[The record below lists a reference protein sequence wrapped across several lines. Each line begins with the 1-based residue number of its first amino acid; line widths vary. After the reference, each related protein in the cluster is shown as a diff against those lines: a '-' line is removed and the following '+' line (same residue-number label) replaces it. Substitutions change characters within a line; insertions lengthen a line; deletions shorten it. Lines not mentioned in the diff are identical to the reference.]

1 MGLSL
6 GIGLALIG
14 GPLLDGGALAAP
26 SKASTFDVRTQIT
39 WDPSGRVWAGALT
52 PERCSAR
59 MIHTVDTA
67 HRTAAFLRRGEMV
80 AEFRAPRPLTPVA
93 IAGAQACAVE
103 AAGSVGTSALLSSAE
118 APFQAFR
125 GAFAACLVRQGSA
138 GQLGGMRLW
147 IDTSCDW

>member
-1 MGLSL
+1 MGL
-6 GIGLALIG
+6 GLALIG
-14 GPLLDGGALAAP
+14 GQALAAP
-26 SKASTFDVRTQIT
+26 AKTATFDVRTQIT
-39 WDPSGRVWAGALT
+39 WDPSGRVWAGALS

-59 MIHTVDTA
+59 MLQTADTA
-67 HRTAAFLRRGEMV
+67 HRTAAFVRHGEMV
-80 AEFRAPRPLTPVA
+80 AEFRAPRPLTPVVM
-93 IAGAQACAVE
+93 AGAQACAVE
-103 AAGSVGTSALLSSAE
+103 AAGAVGSSALLSSAE

>member
-1 MGLSL
+1 MRPFQIAIGL
-6 GIGLALIG
+6 GIALIG
-14 GPLLDGGALAAP
+14 AHAQAAP
-26 SKASTFDVRTQIT
+26 AKTTTFDVRTQIT
-39 WDPSGRVWAGALT
+39 WDPAGRVWTDMLPA
-52 PERCSAR
+52 ERCNAR
-59 MIHTVDTA
+59 MAQTA
-67 HRTAAFLRRGEMV
+67 DAASRTAALLRRGEMI
-80 AEFRAPRPLTPVA
+80 AEFRAPRLTPVVM
-93 IAGAQACAVE
+93 AGAQACAVE